1 MLERI
6 KKQGQEKVKKETEAL
21 HQHYAVKLQHMQAEN
36 DETLVK
42 LQKDF
47 VRDIIEDLKNV
58 AQEVRYAIGGESEED
73 ALEEKK

>member
-1 MLERI
+1 
-6 KKQGQEKVKKETEAL
+6 
-21 HQHYAVKLQHMQAEN
+21 
-36 DETLVK
+36 
-42 LQKDF
+42 